1 MEIFAK
7 DGQLGTWVPSL
18 SGPSPT
24 SLLGPSSRELCVRTL
39 PVIGPHVV
47 LVEIRNDYYSIW
59 VFGLVIDLGLGGN
72 FRAGASEQAHNLWV
86 LTGNFRS

>member
-1 MEIFAK
+1 M
-7 DGQLGTWVPSL
+7 GPLPLGTNSYIVDWSL
-18 SGPSPT
+18 IKG
-24 SLLGPSSRELCVRTL
+24 
-39 PVIGPHVV
+39 VV
-47 LVEIRNDYYSIW
+47 CADVASYWSARFAGRIRIDYYSIW